1 MWQKGLCNSH
11 PITRFLRKFSD
22 LPLPCWLVIFCS
34 TSKFFRILVIEMPA
48 GFLLWCLCFIIA
60 DILAYILDILSK
72 RVREIHH
79 ALPLSVSNTLN
90 SEYRTTTPLYLL
102 SIWVF
107 FWCQNTVVCEDD
119 QVVINFVS
127 FICRTICF
135 VLSRYSIELQ
145 NWASPVTIT
154 IEKQQLFWFFYYT
167 Q

>member
-1 MWQKGLCNSH
+1 
-11 PITRFLRKFSD
+11 
-22 LPLPCWLVIFCS
+22 
-34 TSKFFRILVIEMPA
+34 MPA

-119 QVVINFVS
+119 QVIINFVS
-127 FICRTICF
+127 FICRTICL
-135 VLSRYSIELQ
+135 VLSRYSIQLQ

-154 IEKQQLFWFFYYT
+154 FSAYSWKATHFLIFFTVQQNNSEISISHYEKGITFVYYEHWT
-167 Q
+167 SPTSQVAGVVGNMSM